1 MGVVRT
7 APVSSSAAGLPEEA
21 YAAALASVP
30 SLGPKGLRAMLDGS
44 PPHDAW
50 TDLRRGGG
58 EGRRAR
64 WAREARR
71 IDVAVVWREHARRGI
86 TVAVRGGPGY
96 PAALAG
102 DVEAPAVLF
111 AIGDPLVL
119 DRHPRVAI
127 VGTRSATR
135 YGLGVAADL
144 GAELAAHGVVVVS
157 GLALGIDGAAHE
169 GALAPPRAAPAEEPG
184 TAVGGPGAGS
194 GAVAHGGSPRGS
206 SRAGSLAPPVAV
218 VAGDLSV
225 PYPRAHIGLW
235 RRVAAAGAV
244 LSEAPIGAA
253 DIGWRFPQRNRIIA
267 ALAHVVVVVECHHS
281 GGALHTV
288 RAATRRGIA
297 VGAVPGSV
305 RSPASAGTNDL
316 LADGCF
322 VVRDAT
328 DVLVATGLATAWAT
342 GSNRRAEGVGDA
354 PRSNADLLPAR
365 DGAPARDGGGRAG
378 AVREAEDDG
387 AASAVLD
394 ALGWERCSVEQV
406 LVRTGL
412 SLPAVSMALE
422 RLRTAGHANGEAGW
436 WERA

>member
-1 MGVVRT
+1 MGAVRT
-7 APVSSSAAGLPEEA
+7 DRASSSAAALPDEA

-30 SLGPKGLRAMLDGS
+30 SLGPVGLRTMLDGS

-50 TDLRRGGG
+50 TDLRRGG

-71 IDVAVVWREHARRGI
+71 IDVAAVWREHVRRGI
-86 TVAVRGGPGY
+86 SVTVRGGRGY

-135 YGLGVAADL
+135 YGLGIAADL

-184 TAVGGPGAGS
+184 TLVRSATGS
-194 GAVAHGGSPRGS
+194 GGAAADDGAPRGP

-225 PYPRAHIGLW
+225 PYPRAHAGLW

-267 ALAHVVVVVECHHS
+267 ALADVVVVVECHHS

-288 RAATRRGIA
+288 RAAARRGIA

-328 DVLVATGLATAWAT
+328 DVLVATGLATARVPAS
-342 GSNRRAEGVGDA
+342 GRRADHVADA
-354 PRSNADLLPAR
+354 PRSDADLLPER
-365 DGAPARDGGGRAG
+365 DGEPARDGGLRAG
-378 AVREAEDDG
+378 AVHAAEDDR

-394 ALGWERCSVEQV
+394 ALGWERCSVDQV

-412 SLPAVSMALE
+412 PLPAVSMALE
-422 RLRTAGHANGEAGW
+422 RLRTAGHAHGEAGW